1 MSTALPA
8 GLDRAEAI
16 ELARET
22 QRRRRYRITPGFVA
36 MTAVTVFVALL
47 VLFPLSMLL
56 FGSFWTA
63 RPGFDGSLTLDHYIR
78 AYSDPSTYR
87 VFGTTLLIMGAKTIL
102 AVIFAVTMAWIVTR
116 TDTPFRGTLEVLLT
130 IPIFVPGLLEAIG
143 WILLLSPNTGAINVF
158 LRNIFGLTEAP
169 FNIYS
174 IGGMLWV
181 LSVGSTSFIFLLMVN
196 ALRNMDASL
205 EESSRTSGAGPIR
218 TALSVTGPLMAP
230 AILGAGMLS
239 FIRAME
245 SFEVPVLLGLPAKVY
260 VFSNRIYAA
269 VQYDYPVNYGLATS
283 LGVSFVALTFGL
295 IILQNKLLGGKEFF
309 VVTGK
314 GYKPQIIRL
323 GPWKY
328 FTFFLC
334 FGFFV
339 VSTALPLSQL
349 LITSVMPNLA
359 TVSFSEI
366 TFKNYL
372 QILSDAILWR
382 SFMNTLLVCGG
393 SALLAVTLC
402 SVISYIS
409 SRTAYPGRKALDTIT
424 WLPWAIPGVVAGL
437 GMLWAYI
444 SIPGIKELY
453 GSVWLLV
460 LVFLTTGLPLGVRL
474 MSGVMV
480 QLGKELEESSRVLG
494 AGWVRT
500 FWTVVLPLLK
510 PAFAGAFLLLF
521 IGFSRAVSSTILFTG
536 PGVELLAVTL
546 FSYSQAGR
554 LETVAALAMVLLV
567 INGTGLIIARKLGA
581 FGRGSSI

>member
-1 MSTALPA
+1 MSVAIEA

-16 ELARET
+16 ALARKT
-22 QRRRRYRITPGFVA
+22 QRRRRFRLTPGFIA
-36 MTAVTVFVALL
+36 MSAVTLFVGLL

-63 RPGFDGSLTLDHYIR
+63 RPGFDGSLTLNNYIK
-78 AYSDPSTYR
+78 AYTDIGTYR
-87 VFGTTLLIMGAKTIL
+87 VFGTTLLLMGAKTIL

-116 TDTPFRGTLEVLLT
+116 TDTPMRGMLEVLLT

-143 WILLLSPNTGAINVF
+143 WILLLSPNTGVINVF
-158 LRNIFGLTEAP
+158 LRNLLGLSESP

-174 IGGMLWV
+174 LGGMLWV

-205 EESSRTSGAGPIR
+205 EESSRASGAGPIR
-218 TALSVTGPLMAP
+218 TAINVTMPLMAP

-245 SFEVPVLLGLPAKVY
+245 SFEVPVLLGLPAKVF

-295 IILQNKLLGGKEFF
+295 ILMQNKLLGGKEFF

-323 GPWKY
+323 GIWKY
-328 FTFFLC
+328 FTFAVC

-359 TVSFSEI
+359 VVDITQT

-372 QILSDAILWR
+372 QILSDVVLWR
-382 SFMNTLLVCGG
+382 SFINTMLVCGG

-402 SVISYIS
+402 SIISYIS
-409 SRTAYPGRKALDTIT
+409 TRTSYPGRKALDTIT

-444 SIPGIKELY
+444 SVPGLKDLY
-453 GSVWLLV
+453 GSIWLLV

-494 AGWVRT
+494 AGWART

-554 LETVAALAMVLLV
+554 LETVAALAMVLLA
-567 INGTGLIIARKLGA
+567 INGTGLIIARRLGA
-581 FGRGSSI
+581 FGRGSTI

>member
-1 MSTALPA
+1 MSVAIEA
-8 GLDRAEAI
+8 GMGREEAI
-16 ELARET
+16 ELARQT
-22 QRRRRYRITPGFVA
+22 ARRRRFRLTPGFIA
-36 MTAVTVFVALL
+36 MSLVTIFVGLL

-78 AYSDPSTYR
+78 AYSDPGTYR
-87 VFGTTLLIMGAKTIL
+87 VFGTTLLLMGAKTIL
-102 AVIFAVTMAWIVTR
+102 AVFFAVSMAWIVTR
-116 TDTPFRGTLEVLLT
+116 TDTPMRGMLEVLLT
-130 IPIFVPGLLEAIG
+130 IPLFVPGLLEAIG
-143 WILLLSPNTGAINVF
+143 WILLLSPNTGVLNVF
-158 LRNIFGLTEAP
+158 LRNLFGLSESP

-174 IGGMLWV
+174 LGGMLWV

-205 EESSRTSGAGPIR
+205 EESSRASGAGPIR
-218 TALSVTGPLMAP
+218 TAISVTMPLMAP

-245 SFEVPVLLGLPAKVY
+245 TFEVPVLLGLPAKVF

-295 IILQNKLLGGKEFF
+295 LMMQNKLLGGRSFF
-309 VVTGK
+309 VITGK
-314 GYKPQIIRL
+314 GYKPHIIRL
-323 GPWKY
+323 GVWKY
-328 FTFFLC
+328 VTFAVCLGFFLI
-334 FGFFV
+334 
-339 VSTALPLSQL
+339 STGLPLSQL
-349 LITSVMPNLA
+349 LITSVMPNLS
-359 TVSFSEI
+359 VVNFSEI

-372 QILSDAILWR
+372 QILSDVVLWR
-382 SFMNTLLVCGG
+382 SFVNTLVVCGG

-402 SVISYIS
+402 SIVSYIS
-409 SRTAYPGRKALDTIT
+409 TRTNYPGRKILDTIA

-444 SIPGIKELY
+444 SVPGLKDLY
-453 GSVWLLV
+453 GSLWLLV

-494 AGWVRT
+494 AGWGRT
-500 FWTVVLPLLK
+500 FWTVVLPLLR
-510 PAFAGAFLLLF
+510 PAFAGAVMLLF

-536 PGVELLAVTL
+536 PGNELLAVTL

-554 LETVAALAMVLLV
+554 LETVSALAIVLLL
-567 INGTGLIIARKLGA
+567 INGTGLLIARRLGA
-581 FGRGSSI
+581 FGRGAAI

>member
-1 MSTALPA
+1 MSVAIEA

-16 ELARET
+16 ALARKT
-22 QRRRRYRITPGFVA
+22 LLRRRFRLTPGFLA
-36 MTAVTVFVALL
+36 MSAVTIFVGLL

-63 RPGFDGSLTLDHYIR
+63 RPGFDGSLTLNNYIR
-78 AYSDPSTYR
+78 AYTDIGTYR
-87 VFGTTLLIMGAKTIL
+87 VFGTTLLLMGAKTIL

-116 TDTPFRGTLEVLLT
+116 TDTPMRGMLEVLLT
-130 IPIFVPGLLEAIG
+130 IPIFIPGLLEAIG
-143 WILLLSPNTGAINVF
+143 WILLLSPNTGVLNVF
-158 LRNIFGLTEAP
+158 LRNLFGLSESP

-174 IGGMLWV
+174 LGGMLWV

-218 TALSVTGPLMAP
+218 TAINVTMPLMAP

-245 SFEVPVLLGLPAKVY
+245 SFEVPVLLGLPAKVF

-295 IILQNKLLGGKEFF
+295 ILMQNKLLGGKEFF

-323 GPWKY
+323 GLWKY
-328 FTFFLC
+328 VTFAVC

-339 VSTALPLSQL
+339 ISTALPLSQL

-359 TVSFSEI
+359 VVDITQT
-366 TFKNYL
+366 TFKNYV
-372 QILSDAILWR
+372 QIASDVVLWR
-382 SFMNTLLVCGG
+382 SFINTMLVCGG

-402 SVISYIS
+402 TVISYIS
-409 SRTAYPGRKALDTIT
+409 TRTSYPGRKALDTIT

-444 SIPGIKELY
+444 SVPGLKDLY
-453 GSVWLLV
+453 GSIWLLV

-494 AGWVRT
+494 AGWGRT

-554 LETVAALAMVLLV
+554 LETVSALAMVLLA

-581 FGRGSSI
+581 FGRGTTI